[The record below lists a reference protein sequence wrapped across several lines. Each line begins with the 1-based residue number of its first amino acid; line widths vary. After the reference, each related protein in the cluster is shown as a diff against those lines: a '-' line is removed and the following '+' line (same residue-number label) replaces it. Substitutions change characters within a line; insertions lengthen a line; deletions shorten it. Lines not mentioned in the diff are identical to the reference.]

1 MDTRELAHAAAD
13 AARIKLAKAG
23 KKSNTHAINI
33 YEVRKQK
40 YFHFKVILVQNILVI
55 FNFFLVKKFESV
67 KLA

>member
-1 MDTRELAHAAAD
+1 MDTREHAHTD

-40 YFHFKVILVQNILVI
+40 YFHFKVIVVQNILVI
-55 FNFFLVKKFESV
+55 LIYFL
-67 KLA
+67 